1 MILIGLTGGI
11 GSGKSEVARLLTER
25 GAEIIDADLIVRELQ
40 QPGAEVYE
48 KMIELFGSEVVA
60 ADKSLDRTAIA
71 KKVFTDE
78 SLLKT
83 LNQLVH
89 PIVRRVMNERVESFR
104 DTDKVVVL
112 DIPLLVENP
121 REGMSGLVVVDV
133 DPEVAISRL
142 VQFRHMNEDDARR
155 RMASQASREDRL
167 KVADRVIDN
176 SGSPDELDAQ
186 VDEVWDWFATLPNAQ
201 PGAGSLAQKSK

>member
-11 GSGKSEVARLLTER
+11 GSGKSEVARRLTER

-40 QPGAEVYE
+40 QPGAEIYE

-60 ADKSLDRTAIA
+60 ADQSLDRTAIA

-89 PIVRRVMNERVESFR
+89 PVVKRVMNERVESFR
-104 DTDKVVVL
+104 DTEKVVIL

-121 REGMSGLVVVDV
+121 REGLDGVLVVDLDAEIAVK
-133 DPEVAISRL
+133 RL
-142 VQFRHMNEDDARR
+142 VEQRNMSADDARAR
-155 RMASQASREDRL
+155 IAKQATREQRL
-167 KVADRVIDN
+167 AIANHVIDN
-176 SGSPDELDAQ
+176 SGDR
-186 VDEVWDWFATLPNAQ
+186 NALSQ
-201 PGAGSLAQKSK
+201 KIEIAWSWIKSLK

>member
-11 GSGKSEVARLLTER
+11 GSGKSEVARRLTER

-40 QPGAEVYE
+40 QPGAEIYE

-60 ADKSLDRTAIA
+60 TDKSLDRTAIA

-89 PIVRRVMNERVESFR
+89 PVVKRVMNERVESFR
-104 DTDKVVVL
+104 DTEKVVIL

-121 REGMSGLVVVDV
+121 REGLDGVLVVDLDAEIAVK
-133 DPEVAISRL
+133 RL
-142 VQFRHMNEDDARR
+142 VEQRNMSAEDARAR
-155 RMASQASREDRL
+155 IAKQATREQRL
-167 KVADRVIDN
+167 AIANHVIDN
-176 SGSPDELDAQ
+176 SGDR
-186 VDEVWDWFATLPNAQ
+186 NALSQ
-201 PGAGSLAQKSK
+201 KIEIAWSWIKSLK

>member
-40 QPGAEVYE
+40 QPGAEIYE

-71 KKVFTDE
+71 KKVFFDE

-89 PIVRRVMNERVESFR
+89 PVVKRVMNERVESFR
-104 DTDKVVVL
+104 DTEKVVIL

-121 REGMSGLVVVDV
+121 REGLDGVLVVDLDAEIAVK
-133 DPEVAISRL
+133 RL
-142 VQFRHMNEDDARR
+142 VEQRNMSAEDARAR
-155 RMASQASREDRL
+155 IAKQATREQRL
-167 KVADRVIDN
+167 AIANHVIDN
-176 SGSPDELDAQ
+176 SGDR
-186 VDEVWDWFATLPNAQ
+186 NALSQ
-201 PGAGSLAQKSK
+201 KIEIAWSWIKSLK